1 MNQYNNTTNSRNF
14 KQLNYE
20 KRIMIQ
26 TLLNEGY
33 SQIKI
38 AKYVGCNQSTISRE
52 IKRGSFTK
60 KTETY
65 FDETFSSIYEA
76 HTAQNYSNKR
86 NTNSHKK
93 PACINKIDFIKDVV
107 KQVKNGWSFEM
118 IVGRIKQQNILNN
131 TNNFYVSFQTLYNYV
146 RKGVFKKY
154 GLNSSYFPR
163 MSFKHNKYQKIAKR
177 DCKGFSINSRPE
189 NINNRSE
196 AFNWEIDLII
206 GSIQKGNVLLT
217 MTERKTR
224 FELAFKLECKEAKHV
239 TNQLDLI
246 EKKIGLDNFK
256 KTFKSLTSDNGS
268 EFLTFTN
275 NMSSCTVKN
284 QNRTTQYFANAYKS
298 WERGTNEAMNG
309 CIRKFFP
316 KKTKFENITKND
328 ILDVIIHL
336 NNRPKKCLGFRTSL
350 EVILDENPDFL
361 DIYESLKTLIA

>member
-20 KRIMIQ
+20 KRFMIQ
-26 TLLNEGY
+26 TLLNKGF
-33 SQIKI
+33 SQVKI
-38 AKYVGCNQSTISRE
+38 AEYVGCNQSTISRE
-52 IKRGSFTK
+52 IKRGSFKK
-60 KTETY
+60 KTATY
-65 FDETFSSIYEA
+65 FKETFSTTYEA
-76 HTAQNYSNKR
+76 YTAQNFSNAR
-86 NTNSHKK
+86 NANSHKK
-93 PACINKIDFIKDVV
+93 PACVNKKDFIKYVV
-107 KQVKNGWSFEM
+107 KQVKKGWSFEM
-118 IVGRIKQQNILNN
+118 IIGRIKQQNKLNN
-131 TNNFYVSFQTLYNYV
+131 TNSFYVSFQTLYNYV
-146 RKGVFKKY
+146 HKGVFEKY
-154 GLNSSYFPR
+154 GLKSSYFPR
-163 MSFKHNKYQKIAKR
+163 LSFNHNKYPKLAKR
-177 DCKGFSINSRPE
+177 DCKGFSIDSRPE

-224 FELAFKLECKEAKHV
+224 FELAFKLECKEARHV

-246 EKKIGLDNFK
+246 EKKIGFDNFK
-256 KTFKSLTSDNGS
+256 KIFKSITSDNGS

-275 NMSSCTVKN
+275 NMSSCTVEN

-316 KKTKFENITKND
+316 KKTKFENVTNNE

-336 NNRPKKCLGFRTSL
+336 NNRPKKCLGFRTSYEAIL
-350 EVILDENPDFL
+350 EENPDFL
-361 DIYESLKTLIA
+361 YIYNSLKTLIA